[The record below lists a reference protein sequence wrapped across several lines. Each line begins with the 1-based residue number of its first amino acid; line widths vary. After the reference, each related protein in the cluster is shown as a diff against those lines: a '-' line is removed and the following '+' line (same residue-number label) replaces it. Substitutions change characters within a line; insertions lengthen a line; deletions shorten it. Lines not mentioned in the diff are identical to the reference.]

1 LPRYLAGPVRAPGQ
15 LAGHFG
21 EALLSGRAV
30 ILLVIAGAILVC
42 LLAVPVLTDIFLGFA
57 SVQGAKIA
65 KATFL
70 TGLGILLFGLVIGV
84 EIVDIIGGGLM
95 GAVILGIILDNY

>member
-1 LPRYLAGPVRAPGQ
+1 LPHCLAGPIGARGQ

-21 EALLSGRAV
+21 AALLSGRSV
-30 ILLVIAGAILVC
+30 ILIVIAGAILVC

-57 SVQGAKIA
+57 SAQGAKIA

-70 TGLGILLFGLVIGV
+70 TGLGILLLGLVIGV
-84 EIVDIIGGGLM
+84 EIVDFVGAGLM
-95 GAVILGIILDNY
+95 AAVILGIILDNY